1 MSLQMKRIS
10 APFYRYRL
18 PFILLAIVIILN
30 FSAGLYHLT
39 HGGIGSGITE
49 LVFTAILLI
58 TGYLVLKTYPCGKQ
72 AHLVLLVSTSILG
85 TMALV
90 LFGLSIYHFT
100 HQGPR
105 SGTVEMLMALLLAL
119 IIYFFRKP
127 VK

>member
-1 MSLQMKRIS
+1 MSKTS
-10 APFYRYRL
+10 ASFNRYRL

-30 FSAGLYHLT
+30 FSAGFYHLT

-49 LVFTAILLI
+49 LVFTAILLF
-58 TGYLVLKTYPCGKQ
+58 TGYLVLKTYPGGRP
-72 AHLVLLVSTSILG
+72 AHLVFLLSTSILG